1 MSKRR
6 GQKDAALDVAD
17 GDEDWLACTDC
28 GSWVDLKTTRFGSV
42 KEASEAQNFD
52 CALCVRLRAL
62 AEKTAADAE
71 AADERW
77 SLCFQQ
83 LEAKLASTQSELE
96 GKLEEARL
104 QLLSEAQRREALEA
118 QVRQLQEQRSGTRDA
133 EVQAA
138 GLSGVTEGRDD
149 AVATTD
155 PAGLAPN
162 AHEGNGPQGSMIV
175 STSLHLT
182 EVEASTQAGLH
193 GELEPHHENGAGAP
207 QQLETDR
214 GRPPVSDEVGST
226 GAKGRRGKKRGRDSG
241 VAGSRVTSQAGTQTL
256 RQLSSSQQV
265 RAQVPENSS
274 DNSQPSVVSGR
285 EVWVFGDANA
295 YRLKSA
301 ILCQEG
307 VDRGVNFWTHAKATI
322 REVAEAVQGKL
333 AAEQDRQRL
342 VVIHAGLTELLRGAD
357 MAEELQHLKACLGAW
372 TVQYPRSHFLICA
385 VPEVTCNGDSVR
397 SKCQRWN
404 DTARNM
410 CREAGPMVEMVWPSR
425 PAGEASLEGVRYSKT
440 SADVFGVRLSR
451 RFSSFLG
458 HRPPAFVKSPR
469 PAKATAGGRRSSRS
483 GLCSREPNEVQLVR
497 QLGQIL
503 RQLGTQI

>member
-1 MSKRR
+1 ME
-6 GQKDAALDVAD
+6 V
-17 GDEDWLACTDC
+17 
-28 GSWVDLKTTRFGSV
+28 
-42 KEASEAQNFD
+42 
-52 CALCVRLRAL
+52 
-62 AEKTAADAE
+62 
-71 AADERW
+71 
-77 SLCFQQ
+77 
-83 LEAKLASTQSELE
+83 
-96 GKLEEARL
+96 
-104 QLLSEAQRREALEA
+104 
-118 QVRQLQEQRSGTRDA
+118 QVRQMQEQRWGTRDA

-138 GLSGVTEGRDD
+138 GLSGVAEGRDD

-155 PAGLAPN
+155 PDGLAPN

-175 STSLHLT
+175 STGLHLT

-241 VAGSRVTSQAGTQTL
+241 VAGGRVTSQAGTQTL

-274 DNSQPSVVSGR
+274 DNSQPSVVAGR

-483 GLCSREPNEVQLVR
+483 GHCSREPNEVQVVR